1 MPHFQSVIFIW
12 TWTYEDIFKSALA
25 YLYGFLDFCEIS
37 DDATLLLKTK
47 NNKLVCLCLNF
58 CLNHLNIY
66 TYISTLNKAEV
77 NQMNKLNIAP
87 NTPIA
92 NLKMQSSLIM
102 INFKDISKILGKSIV
117 GFFTFSENMFSDTTP

>member
-1 MPHFQSVIFIW
+1 
-12 TWTYEDIFKSALA
+12 
-25 YLYGFLDFCEIS
+25 
-37 DDATLLLKTK
+37 
-47 NNKLVCLCLNF
+47 
-58 CLNHLNIY
+58 
-66 TYISTLNKAEV
+66 
-77 NQMNKLNIAP
+77 MNKLSIAP